1 MLTVLLRNITPFPPL
16 RSSSSATQSDLW
28 LLRSH
33 PDGLM
38 PHPKP
43 LREPS
48 GSSEATQSFLC
59 FLRSTHRPLSDSCEA
74 TQTLFWLLRS
84 HPDGRLT
91 HPKRDRPSSASS
103 KASNNRRLSI
113 ACSSSHIG
121 TQTRLSKI
129 EGRRCALPRGPSI
142 ESAAHVV
149 DMSWR
154 VESKPR
160 NQNRQSQIC
169 RSLPPSNL
177 PPAPL
182 RIPPGHPKTI
192 QGLIL

>member
-1 MLTVLLRNITPFPPL
+1 MLTVLLRSITPFPPL
-16 RSSSSATQSDLW
+16 GSSSSATQSDLW

-43 LREPS
+43 PREPS

-142 ESAAHVV
+142 NVV
-149 DMSWR
+149 
-154 VESKPR
+154 
-160 NQNRQSQIC
+160 
-169 RSLPPSNL
+169 SLQWTVPQFWPS
-177 PPAPL
+177 
-182 RIPPGHPKTI
+182 
-192 QGLIL
+192 

>member
-1 MLTVLLRNITPFPPL
+1 MARFGSHIYHYFCSRMHFPANVHISALILPL
-16 RSSSSATQSDLW
+16 FLGSSSSATQSDLW

-43 LREPS
+43 PREPS
-48 GSSEATQSFLC
+48 GSSEATQGFLC

-103 KASNNRRLSI
+103 KASNNRRLPI

-121 TQTRLSKI
+121 TQARLSKI

-142 ESAAHVV
+142 
-149 DMSWR
+149 
-154 VESKPR
+154 
-160 NQNRQSQIC
+160 
-169 RSLPPSNL
+169 SN
-177 PPAPL
+177 
-182 RIPPGHPKTI
+182 K
-192 QGLIL
+192 

>member
-1 MLTVLLRNITPFPPL
+1 MHQGSNFHIFALDFVAPL
-16 RSSSSATQSDLW
+16 GSSSSATQSDLW

-43 LREPS
+43 PREPS

-59 FLRSTHRPLSDSCEA
+59 FLRSTHRPLSGSCKA

-103 KASNNRRLSI
+103 KASNNRRFSI
-113 ACSSSHIG
+113 ACSSSHIR
-121 TQTRLSKI
+121 TW
-129 EGRRCALPRGPSI
+129 C
-142 ESAAHVV
+142 
-149 DMSWR
+149 
-154 VESKPR
+154 
-160 NQNRQSQIC
+160 
-169 RSLPPSNL
+169 PPSTKIKAAVL
-177 PPAPL
+177 PFPE
-182 RIPPGHPKTI
+182 
-192 QGLIL
+192 GLQ

>member
-1 MLTVLLRNITPFPPL
+1 MLTVLLRSITPFPPL
-16 RSSSSATQSDLW
+16 GSSSSATQSDLW

-43 LREPS
+43 PREPS

-113 ACSSSHIG
+113 ACSSSHIRTRCRPLTLPTSPRTSYVSSQA
-121 TQTRLSKI
+121 TQSDLLLPLSHPERPLAAPKPP
-129 EGRRCALPRGPSI
+129 RRSYDSSEAS
-142 ESAAHVV
+142 
-149 DMSWR
+149 
-154 VESKPR
+154 
-160 NQNRQSQIC
+160 
-169 RSLPPSNL
+169 
-177 PPAPL
+177 
-182 RIPPGHPKTI
+182 
-192 QGLIL
+192 